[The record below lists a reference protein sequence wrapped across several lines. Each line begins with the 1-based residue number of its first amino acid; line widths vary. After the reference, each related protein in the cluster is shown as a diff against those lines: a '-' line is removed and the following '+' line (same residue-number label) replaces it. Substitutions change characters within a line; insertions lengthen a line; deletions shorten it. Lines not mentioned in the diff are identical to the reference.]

1 MDEDGAT
8 LQRFLDG
15 DERAFEELVSRYEV
29 QVRRLAFGV
38 LGDRELSEDVA
49 QDTFIT
55 AYRKARTFRGGG
67 AFRSWLFRI
76 AINRARD
83 ERRRQGRRLEVALE
97 GSDER
102 VSEPHRGLEAGW
114 ALARILPT
122 IRPEYRAA
130 ILLRE
135 VEGLSYREIAD
146 TLGWPLGT
154 VETRI
159 HRARLELRA
168 ALKNDGVDK
177 EKGHDV
183 SSRADEHLRP
193 RGW

>member
-1 MDEDGAT
+1 MDADEEA
-8 LQRFLDG
+8 LRRFLDG
-15 DERAFEELVSRYEV
+15 DERAFEELVSRYEA

-49 QDTFIT
+49 QEAFIT
-55 AYRKARTFRGGG
+55 AYRKARTIRGRG

-83 ERRRQGRRLEVALE
+83 ERRRQGRRLEVTLE
-97 GSDER
+97 GVEEGG
-102 VSEPHRGLEAGW
+102 SEPHRGLEAGW
-114 ALARILPT
+114 SLARVLSR

-135 VEGLSYREIAD
+135 VEGMSYREIAD

-159 HRARLELRA
+159 HRARIELRA
-168 ALKNDGVDK
+168 VLT
-177 EKGHDV
+177 EQ
-183 SSRADEHLRP
+183 
-193 RGW
+193 GWERDS